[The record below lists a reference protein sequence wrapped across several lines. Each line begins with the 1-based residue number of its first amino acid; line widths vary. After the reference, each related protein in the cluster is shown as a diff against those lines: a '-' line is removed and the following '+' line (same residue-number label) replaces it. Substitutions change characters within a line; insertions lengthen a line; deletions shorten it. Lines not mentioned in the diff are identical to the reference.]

1 MTNPLKIYSG
11 ANTLLYTTPI
21 NIGCR
26 RRVQL
31 MNEDSITVKFS
42 DKTKM
47 KFPVGT
53 RIGDFYITKEQQE
66 KYNAATGGYDYE
78 LKFDAY
84 YWLWANKLLFYV
96 MPGVAN
102 APKETSFKLTATIDV
117 HAAVILRCLNALG
130 ITYYNSPFRVDT
142 DAGFSTEAKYIS
154 YANMSVLGG
163 IQAIADAYECEW
175 WVVGNA
181 IHFGRCNDTGVF
193 DFTVGENVASITSDS
208 KETAPNRLIVF
219 GSTRNLPPDY
229 RTPELSD
236 VVDAVVV
243 KRLMLPAG
251 NPYLQTSPDIPEDE
265 IVEKEVVLDSIYPR
279 TALTV
284 SDVVTYDSTSEGVTQ
299 TFYRLKYGVSFPFSK
314 DYILPDE
321 ELHIVFESGDL
332 NGMDFAVKFN
342 PLGLAEK
349 KDNGSWNPD
358 AQMFEIVVNED
369 YGRPLPDVVLHPA
382 VGDKFSLYGWNATQM
397 EALGLVADAEQELLT
412 EGNKLLAE
420 YTKDTHT
427 YTCPMMWDWCKAK
440 MEANSAPRLGDAV
453 TLHFVAGDAGRL
465 SRIIGFEHDLDIE
478 YSNVTYICGE
488 KVSVSRLKTLESKV
502 EGLTH
507 DGTKVKIQNS
517 LDFLSKRYSDTTPY
531 SLGVEGILR
540 ALGGAEFGK
549 YLSGAFGA
557 AIDARGNADVES
569 IKVRSFMQVA
579 ELIVNRLSAIE
590 GDVVLTESDTFESVD
605 RLDPDEAGNQ
615 RFRCKCREQW
625 DGYFTAQYRNNVLR
639 GIYNDITRQ
648 IDPNKNGVTEIH
660 NALYYTSWMRV
671 ESVGGPEN
679 NNDAN
684 TLTVVMYPDGE
695 VPAQQNFP
703 PCELMRVAR
712 WGNAGGTESEM
723 MRQTC
728 LYLSSTE
735 GRIMKYINVTKPIID
750 KGNVAFCLGTMP
762 EFLAAQD
769 GTLRAGDEAVYV
781 QKLLAAEFREV
792 DYFGRPKPEIRDRGE
807 WSAAVAAAKFT
818 DEDGTEHPDGYFNGD
833 TRRISTMEYER
844 SVVGRVGCRW
854 ICCVDGTD
862 KPPLSGGLDWA
873 LYSGDPRLR
882 LEWAG
887 SEDSVWA
894 DNPQLTLQVLAS
906 LGSQDLTSDSR
917 INWKWTRRSWQDDV
931 EQTTSDVKWNS
942 HHTAGTNTLSLGM
955 SDMNYSFGN
964 PPTRLEFTVTAT
976 LTDGSG
982 QPMKIPVDNG
992 SGKAVMPET
1001 AEPLS
1006 ATMTFEI

>member
-130 ITYYNSPFRVDT
+130 ITYDNSPFRVDT

-154 YANMSVLGG
+154 YANMSILGG

-229 RTPELSD
+229 RTPASSD

-243 KRLMLPAG
+243 KRLMLPEG
-251 NPYLQTSPDIPEDE
+251 TPYLQTSPDIPEDE

-342 PLGLAEK
+342 PLGLAER

-369 YGRPLPDVVLHPA
+369 YGRPLPDGVLHPA

-397 EALGLVADAEQELLT
+397 EALGLVAEAEQELLT

-420 YTKDTHT
+420 YSKDTHT

-507 DGTKVKIQNS
+507 DGTKVKVQNS
-517 LDFLSKRYSDTTPY
+517 LDFLSKRYSDRTPY
-531 SLGVEGILR
+531 ALSVGGTLTAEEILKSKQFVAGLMGWR
-540 ALGGAEFGK
+540 
-549 YLSGAFGA
+549 
-557 AIDARGNADVES
+557 IDQKGNLEVES
-569 IKVRSFMQVA
+569 GVFRSFAQFT
-579 ELIVNRLSAIE
+579 ELIVNRLAAIE
-590 GDVVLTESDTFESVD
+590 GDQLLTEGDTIEEVTD
-605 RLDPDEAGNQ
+605 NGDGTYTLRLHE
-615 RFRCKCREQW
+615 KWE
-625 DGYFTAQYRNNVLR
+625 GYFTAQYEHNVIK
-639 GIYNDITRQ
+639 GIYNNIASSVVGEPSGQTAA
-648 IDPNKNGVTEIH
+648 NGAV
-660 NALYYTSWMRV
+660 YFTSWMNV
-671 ESVGGPEN
+671 ISV
-679 NNDAN
+679 DAGKN
-684 TLTVVMYPDGE
+684 EITVILYPDAE
-695 VPAQQNFP
+695 TPAGKNFP
-703 PCELMRVAR
+703 PWNMMKIAR
-712 WGNAGGTESEM
+712 WGNSGDASDPAFAK
-723 MRQTC
+723 RQTC

-735 GRIMKYINVTKPIID
+735 GRIVKLMNVTKPIID
-750 KGNVAFCLGTMP
+750 AGNIACSFGSVPEVIASLDPRIMEGDNYIYAKGFVGPNFIKTDYLGRPVPTTVDVGP
-762 EFLAAQD
+762 WEPGRSYSD
-769 GTLRAGDEAVYV
+769 GTVPTDAGDYERHLVWHLGHGWLCNTPHTSDASNAPAWNSTYWTHVAGDV
-781 QKLLAAEFREV
+781 LLKLSLEGFPPAINPRSFKINGSVRATRGDIDVTGLIADADITWSRYSEDAQGNRRTASDNAWDARHTATAKEITLTPDDLDAQNGLPPVCIFKVTALLRDTPAAEPEV
-792 DYFGRPKPEIRDRGE
+792 LTASKGFGG
-807 WSAAVAAAKFT
+807 
-818 DEDGTEHPDGYFNGD
+818 
-833 TRRISTMEYER
+833 
-844 SVVGRVGCRW
+844 
-854 ICCVDGTD
+854 
-862 KPPLSGGLDWA
+862 
-873 LYSGDPRLR
+873 
-882 LEWAG
+882 
-887 SEDSVWA
+887 
-894 DNPQLTLQVLAS
+894 
-906 LGSQDLTSDSR
+906 
-917 INWKWTRRSWQDDV
+917 
-931 EQTTSDVKWNS
+931 
-942 HHTAGTNTLSLGM
+942 
-955 SDMNYSFGN
+955 
-964 PPTRLEFTVTAT
+964 
-976 LTDGSG
+976 
-982 QPMKIPVDNG
+982 
-992 SGKAVMPET
+992 
-1001 AEPLS
+1001 
-1006 ATMTFEI
+1006 